1 MKARIHKTFVKNAR
15 FSSLSPKYILNH
27 KRACG
32 HPDSCQ
38 VWLLSQ
44 EAPPGDEL
52 DMKPKMEE
60 EEEVFEEEE
69 AQDDKDDIKDFDDPG
84 DLDPGDLDQDFAEE
98 PLIAVPGKRFV

>member
-1 MKARIHKTFVKNAR
+1 MHKTFVKNAR

-27 KRACG
+27 KRACV

-84 DLDPGDLDQDFAEE
+84 DLDPGDLDQDFE
-98 PLIAVPGKRFV
+98 PSIAVPGKRFV